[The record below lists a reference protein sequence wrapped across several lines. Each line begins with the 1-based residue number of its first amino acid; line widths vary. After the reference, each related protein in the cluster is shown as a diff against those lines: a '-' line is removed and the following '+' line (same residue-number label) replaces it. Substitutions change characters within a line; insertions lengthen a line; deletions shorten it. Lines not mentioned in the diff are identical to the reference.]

1 MITTNFLNPLN
12 STKLISLN
20 PFFNEMIELYNL
32 NRFPKVLLLCGKKG
46 IGKFTLVVHF
56 LNYIFSKNE
65 KTPYNVKERIIN
77 VDSIFYNQLLNQT
90 NQDVL
95 LIKAEENKNIKIE
108 DIRNLKSI
116 LSRSTL
122 SNNPRFIIIDEVE
135 FINDNSVN
143 ALLKSLEEPTS
154 NNFFILINNQQADLI
169 KTISSRC
176 LKSNIFLK
184 AEETN
189 TIINYLLETNDI
201 ESFID
206 YDNNLTPGLFIQF
219 NEICSKLNL
228 KKNETIKNKIST
240 LLNAYKKN
248 KDKILIN
255 LTLFLIEQYFLKSIQ
270 TNQNKTDFLLD
281 IKSNINKNI
290 NDFIH
295 YNLNINSVLNSIE
308 VKLNNV

>member
-1 MITTNFLNPLN
+1 MTTTNFLDPLN
-12 STKLISLN
+12 STKLISLDI
-20 PFFNEMIELYNL
+20 FFNEMTELYNL
-32 NRFPKVLLLCGKKG
+32 NKFPKVLLLSGKKG

-65 KTPYNVKERIIN
+65 KTPYNLKKKTIN
-77 VDSIFYNQLLNQT
+77 LESIFYNQLLNHT

-95 LIKAEENKNIKIE
+95 FIKAEENKNIKIE

-135 FINDNSVN
+135 FINENSVN

-184 AEETN
+184 NEETS
-189 TIINYLLETNDI
+189 TIINYLLENNNI
-201 ESFID
+201 ENLID

-219 NEICSKLNL
+219 NEIYSKFNL
-228 KKNETIKNKIST
+228 EKNESIK
-240 LLNAYKKN
+240 KK
-248 KDKILIN
+248 
-255 LTLFLIEQYFLKSIQ
+255 SA
-270 TNQNKTDFLLD
+270 
-281 IKSNINKNI
+281 
-290 NDFIH
+290 H
-295 YNLNINSVLNSIE
+295 Y
-308 VKLNNV
+308 